1 MSDFSITNFR
11 SNINRSGLSFS
22 NRYIISIAPKGSLSD
37 EIASPLFRYREDLRH
52 MSLRID
58 SFELPGKSLS
68 TKEVKHYGPF
78 KKIPYAMTY
87 EDLQVNI
94 LLSQNMIERNIIS
107 DWMDYIYNY
116 NSSKL
121 RYFDDYVTE
130 IFVTTF
136 NNQNEKIHKVKFV
149 DAYPTG
155 IGEIS
160 YSYSNAE
167 ASTIPITFAYR
178 KWIEVP
184 INLTSKHLDLKP
196 IHWKQ

>member
-1 MSDFSITNFR
+1 MT
-11 SNINRSGLSFS
+11 
-22 NRYIISIAPKGSLSD
+22 IAPKGSIS
-37 EIASPLFRYREDLRH
+37 ESIQSPLFKYREDLRN

-130 IFVTTF
+130 ILVTTL
-136 NNQNEKIHKVKFV
+136 NNQNEKIHIVKFI
-149 DAYPTG
+149 DAYPIG

-167 ASTIPITFAYR
+167 SSTIPITFAYR
-178 KWIEVP
+178 KWIEIPV
-184 INLTSKHLDLKP
+184 NLTSSNDNVKIFRDGNIISKTAP
-196 IHWKQ
+196 IKDETGNIVRMNAQREQ